1 MRVIRYL
8 VVGLIGL
15 CLLTL
20 AMANHAPVI
29 VRAVPESVQAVIGG
43 SWSMQ
48 MPLFLAIFGGV
59 VLGLVIGFVWEWLR
73 ETRHRTDATAR
84 AREVARLE
92 HELAGLRAGK
102 GAHKDE
108 VLALLDQRSV

>member
-1 MRVIRYL
+1 MRFVRFL

-15 CLLTL
+15 VLLTL
-20 AMANHAPVI
+20 AMANHTPVV
-29 VRAVPESVQAVIGG
+29 VRAVPDSVQAVIGG
-43 SWSMQ
+43 TWSMQ

-59 VLGLVIGFVWEWLR
+59 VLGLVIGFVLEWLR
-73 ETRHRTDATAR
+73 ETRHRTNATAR
-84 AREVARLE
+84 AHEIRRLE
-92 HELAGLRAGK
+92 HELSSLRAEK